1 MLESTDHSMDLM
13 EQQKVNIELEEQ
25 SNSGE
30 SLEDNYTELIDSE
43 KAAIRSPF
51 ASDDAES
58 QKFLT
63 NGYLDKKKLEDYN
76 EEYHRGRTSFGM
88 SSFNLSNAIMGSGI
102 LGLSYAMANT
112 GIILF
117 VVLLLSVA
125 VLSLYS
131 VHLLLKTSK
140 EGGSLIYEKLGEK
153 AFGWPGKCSVFI
165 SVTMQ
170 NIGAMSSYLFIIK
183 YELPEV
189 IRAFMK
195 LEENSGEWYLN
206 GNYLVILVTVVIILP
221 LSLLKTLG
229 YLGYTSGFSLTCM
242 VFFVSVVIFKK
253 FQVPCPLPIMDHGVG
268 NWTATNITL
277 PMHLVM
283 LPNESL
289 SSGVNFMMD
298 NTVGHVT
305 GLEEPRDTFLKSG
318 VEYEAHSD
326 SSDTCQPKY
335 FVFNSRT
342 AYAIPILAFAFVC
355 HPEVLPIYSE
365 LKDRSRKRMQNVSNI
380 SITGMLIMYLLAGLF
395 GYLTFYGEVEDELL
409 HTYTRVYTFDALLLS
424 VRLAVLVAVTLTVPL
439 VLFPIRSSISALLF
453 PKRPFSWIRHLL
465 IATVIL
471 AFNNMLVIFVPTIK
485 DIFGFIGASSATML
499 IFILPSAFYLR
510 LVKKE
515 PMRSPQKIGALIF
528 LIVGIIF
535 MIVSMTLIVMDW
547 IYNPPSSRHH

>member
-1 MLESTDHSMDLM
+1 M
-13 EQQKVNIELEEQ
+13 
-25 SNSGE
+25 
-30 SLEDNYTELIDSE
+30 SLLKEKRGDFFDKGLLLLTLLPKFLLI
-43 KAAIRSPF
+43 PF

-63 NGYLDKKKLEDYN
+63 NGYLGKKKLE
-76 EEYHRGRTSFGM
+76 EYTSFGM

-125 VLSLYS
+125 ILSLYS
-131 VHLLLKTSK
+131 VHLLLKISK

-153 AFGWPGKCSVFI
+153 AFGWLGKCGVFI

-189 IRAFMK
+189 IRAFLK

-206 GNYLVILVTVVIILP
+206 GNYLVIFVTVGIILP
-221 LSLLKTLG
+221 LSLLKSLG
-229 YLGYTSGFSLTCM
+229 KVNALVYLRSHCLFLLQ
-242 VFFVSVVIFKK
+242 VIYKK
-253 FQVPCPLPIMDHGVG
+253 FQIPCPLPVMEHGAG
-268 NWTATNITL
+268 NWTAINNTV
-277 PMHLVM
+277 PMHL
-283 LPNESL
+283 
-289 SSGVNFMMD
+289 
-298 NTVGHVT
+298 
-305 GLEEPRDTFLKSG
+305 EPRDTFPKSG
-318 VEYEAHSD
+318 
-326 SSDTCQPKY
+326 PKY

-380 SITGMLIMYLLAGLF
+380 SITGMLVMYLLAALF

-409 HTYTRVYTFDALLLS
+409 HTYTKVYTFDTLLLT

-453 PKRPFSWIRHLL
+453 PKRPFSWIRHFL
-465 IATVIL
+465 IAAVIL
-471 AFNNMLVIFVPTIK
+471 AFNNLLVIFVPTIK

-499 IFILPSAFYLR
+499 IFILPAAFYLR

-515 PMRSPQKIGALIF
+515 PLRSPQKIGALIF

-535 MIVSMTLIVMDW
+535 MIGSMTLIVMDW

>member
-1 MLESTDHSMDLM
+1 MDRM
-13 EQQKVNIELEEQ
+13 ELQKVNIEPDGQ

-30 SLEDNYTELIDSE
+30 SLEDNYTEPADSE

-117 VVLLLSVA
+117 IVLLLSVA
-125 VLSLYS
+125 ILSLYS
-131 VHLLLKTSK
+131 VHLLLKISK
-140 EGGSLIYEKLGEK
+140 EGGSLIYEKLGAK
-153 AFGWPGKCSVFI
+153 AFGWPGKCGVFI

-221 LSLLKTLG
+221 LSLLKSLG

-242 VFFVSVVIFKK
+242 VFFVCVVIFKK
-253 FQVPCPLPIMDHGVG
+253 SQIPCPLPIMHHEVE
-268 NWTATNITL
+268 NWTTTNSTV
-277 PMHLVM
+277 PTHLVM
-283 LPNESL
+283 LPNGSL
-289 SSGVNFMMD
+289 GSGVNFMMD
-298 NTVGHVT
+298 NTAGHFPS
-305 GLEEPRDTFLKSG
+305 LEEPKDTSPTSG

-326 SSDTCQPKY
+326 NSDKCQPKY

-365 LKDRSRKRMQNVSNI
+365 LKDRSRKRMQNVSNV
-380 SITGMLIMYLLAGLF
+380 SITGMLIMYLLAALF

-409 HTYTRVYTFDALLLS
+409 HTYTKVYTFDTLLLS

-453 PKRPFSWIRHLL
+453 PKRPFSWIRHFL
-465 IATVIL
+465 IAAVIL
-471 AFNNMLVIFVPTIK
+471 AFTNLLVIFVPTIK

-499 IFILPSAFYLR
+499 IFILPGAFYLR
-510 LVKKE
+510 IVENE
-515 PMRSPQKIGALIF
+515 PLRSPQKIGVLIF
-528 LIVGIIF
+528 LIAGIIF
-535 MIVSMTLIVMDW
+535 MIVSMILIVMDW

>member
-1 MLESTDHSMDLM
+1 MDRM
-13 EQQKVNIELEEQ
+13 ELQKVNIKPDDR

-30 SLEDNYTELIDSE
+30 SLEDNYTELVDSG

-63 NGYLDKKKLEDYN
+63 NGYLGKKKLEEYN
-76 EEYHRGRTSFGM
+76 EEYHRGRASFGM

-125 VLSLYS
+125 ILSLYS

-153 AFGWPGKCSVFI
+153 AFGWPGKCAVFI

-195 LEENSGEWYLN
+195 LEESSGEWYLN
-206 GNYLVILVTVVIILP
+206 GNYLVILVTVAIILP
-221 LSLLKTLG
+221 LSLLKSLG

-253 FQVPCPLPIMDHGVG
+253 SQIPCPLPIMDHGAE
-268 NWTATNITL
+268 NWTAVNNTV

-289 SSGVNFMMD
+289 GSGVNFMMD
-298 NTVGHVT
+298 NTVGHLP
-305 GLEEPRDTFLKSG
+305 GFEEPKDTSPKSG

-326 SSDTCQPKY
+326 SSDACQPKY

-409 HTYTRVYTFDALLLS
+409 HTYTKVYTFDALLVS
-424 VRLAVLVAVTLTVPL
+424 VRLAVLMAVTLTVPL

-453 PKRPFSWIRHLL
+453 PKRPFSWIRHFL
-465 IATVIL
+465 IAAVIL
-471 AFNNMLVIFVPTIK
+471 AFNNLLVIFVPTIK
-485 DIFGFIGASSATML
+485 DIFGFIGASSATLL

-510 LVKKE
+510 LVEKE
-515 PMRSPQKIGALIF
+515 PLRSPQKIGALIF
-528 LIVGIIF
+528 LIAGMIF
-535 MIVSMTLIVMDW
+535 MVVSMTLIVMDW
-547 IYNPPSSRHH
+547 IYNSPSSRHH

>member
-1 MLESTDHSMDLM
+1 MDRM
-13 EQQKVNIELEEQ
+13 ELQKVNIELDDQ

-30 SLEDNYTELIDSE
+30 SLEDNYTELVDSE

-63 NGYLDKKKLEDYN
+63 NGYLGKKELEEYN
-76 EEYHRGRTSFGM
+76 EEYHRGRASFGM

-125 VLSLYS
+125 ILSLYS
-131 VHLLLKTSK
+131 VHLLLKTAK

-195 LEENSGEWYLN
+195 LEESSGEWYLN
-206 GNYLVILVTVVIILP
+206 GNYLVILVTVGIILP
-221 LSLLKTLG
+221 LSLLKSLG

-253 FQVPCPLPIMDHGVG
+253 FQIPCPLPIMDHGVE
-268 NWTATNITL
+268 NWTATNNTV

-298 NTVGHVT
+298 NTVGHLP
-305 GLEEPRDTFLKSG
+305 GLEEPKDTSPKSG

-326 SSDTCQPKY
+326 SSDMCQPKY

-380 SITGMLIMYLLAGLF
+380 SITGMLVMYLLAALF

-409 HTYTRVYTFDALLLS
+409 HTYTKVYTFDTLLLS
-424 VRLAVLVAVTLTVPL
+424 VRLAVLMAVTLTVPL
-439 VLFPIRSSISALLF
+439 VLFPVRSSISALLF
-453 PKRPFSWIRHLL
+453 PKTPFSWIRHFL
-465 IATVIL
+465 IAAVIL
-471 AFNNMLVIFVPTIK
+471 AFNNLLVIFVPTIK

-499 IFILPSAFYLR
+499 IFILPALFYVR
-510 LVKKE
+510 LVEKE
-515 PMRSPQKIGALIF
+515 PLRSPQKIGALIF
-528 LIVGIIF
+528 LILGIIF